1 MEQLHKDLQADF
13 ESTLATSQD
22 TEQQVTA
29 LRKERDVLLQ
39 QREDANERHEQDN
52 NAWRAAVRKAEEA
65 ARKAAEEAS
74 SHARTVETL
83 SMQIKNKDLALEQLQ
98 RDKESATVT
107 KEELR
112 TQMQSLSDDQ
122 SNTHAKAYALQKH
135 AEKLESTLRECEDD
149 LELQHVQTRNA
160 QARVTAL
167 EHEVDAAQDLVR
179 IAEAKVNS
187 MAAENAQLTRESEE
201 LKKEVLTHRSE
212 SRKLRSLE
220 VPVLTAMH
228 KHKNRYM
235 HKHRSSNFSPKMAM
249 GEDSSLR
256 LYLQESL
263 SQESHSN
270 LRQMKQAQAQ
280 VSILSTCDAYDH
292 ELLTDSGLNL
302 YTIREQAEALERENA
317 DLRADLALTRKRVK
331 ELDVALL
338 EADEQVRDLTRRGK
352 APPGRAGEVH
362 GSGRTSPTTLPLP
375 RRDAD
380 DSEGAMYERVK
391 DSDSAGV
398 SSMDARTSPLRHRR
412 VEPSVSL
419 NSKVESLPHPV
430 SKGDKVAPRPNV
442 SSPAVT
448 KAAAAQA
455 RAAELSRAIQD
466 QVDSFTHSSP
476 RQFNLSQTYE
486 SRRGRTLTESAR
498 FYKD

>member
-29 LRKERDVLLQ
+29 LRKERDALLQ
-39 QREDANERHEQDN
+39 QREDANELHEQDN

-212 SRKLRSLE
+212 SSKLRSLE
-220 VPVLTAMH
+220 VPVFTAMH
-228 KHKNRYM
+228 VHKNGYIYQN
-235 HKHRSSNFSPKMAM
+235 RS
-249 GEDSSLR
+249 EQTLR
-256 LYLQESL
+256 LVCFC
-263 SQESHSN
+263 
-270 LRQMKQAQAQ
+270 RQGTARLIKQF
-280 VSILSTCDAYDH
+280 
-292 ELLTDSGLNL
+292 
-302 YTIREQAEALERENA
+302 
-317 DLRADLALTRKRVK
+317 LTRNGDGRRLMPPFVSAGIAFTG
-331 ELDVALL
+331 VAQQFATD
-338 EADEQVRDLTRRGK
+338 EASS
-352 APPGRAGEVH
+352 
-362 GSGRTSPTTLPLP
+362 GSGV
-375 RRDAD
+375 
-380 DSEGAMYERVK
+380 DSEHMQCMR
-391 DSDSAGV
+391 S
-398 SSMDARTSPLRHRR
+398 
-412 VEPSVSL
+412 
-419 NSKVESLPHPV
+419 
-430 SKGDKVAPRPNV
+430 
-442 SSPAVT
+442 
-448 KAAAAQA
+448 
-455 RAAELSRAIQD
+455 
-466 QVDSFTHSSP
+466 
-476 RQFNLSQTYE
+476 
-486 SRRGRTLTESAR
+486 
-498 FYKD
+498 

>member
-22 TEQQVTA
+22 TEQQVIA

-280 VSILSTCDAYDH
+280 V
-292 ELLTDSGLNL
+292 
-302 YTIREQAEALERENA
+302 
-317 DLRADLALTRKRVK
+317 V
-331 ELDVALL
+331 
-338 EADEQVRDLTRRGK
+338 
-352 APPGRAGEVH
+352 
-362 GSGRTSPTTLPLP
+362 
-375 RRDAD
+375 
-380 DSEGAMYERVK
+380 DSEHM
-391 DSDSAGV
+391 
-398 SSMDARTSPLRHRR
+398 
-412 VEPSVSL
+412 
-419 NSKVESLPHPV
+419 
-430 SKGDKVAPRPNV
+430 
-442 SSPAVT
+442 
-448 KAAAAQA
+448 
-455 RAAELSRAIQD
+455 
-466 QVDSFTHSSP
+466 
-476 RQFNLSQTYE
+476 
-486 SRRGRTLTESAR
+486 
-498 FYKD
+498 